1 MSRQLF
7 EEARKVLTQE
17 AAVKLDPVGQE
28 DKDVDNDGDADKT
41 DSYLKKRRGAI
52 SAAIAKSKN
61 ESALSE
67 EDIAKLKAILGE
79 SDDMGPE
86 KDDRGRVM
94 MVHKTSGKEMPVVND
109 PETIK
114 RHEKMGYEK
123 KESVEEEVEQVDEM
137 QVANKYAL
145 KGPQPAEVP
154 AYMRKG
160 NARKQFPVKLDDL
173 KRKDTMSDIENLRKM
188 EEVESVAE
196 GAMSDLDADRKD
208 RQYQSRQAKTTMKH
222 IPNPTAGEKKA
233 AKDIKPGI
241 AGYRDRIDMLKSAEA
256 RGGLKKE
263 EAEQEDFELIE
274 KLNFEVPENPSYQEY
289 FKAALKMAQVESF
302 AELDDEDQQ
311 YIMNEMENAFRQND
325 TSFILEA
332 DMMGDMNDTVQR
344 LRKAGHK
351 VEDMGRDFKG
361 NPFYVYID
369 KGSSMRRKV
378 TYKGT
383 QKVTQNMGKAQP
395 EKEEE

>member
-188 EEVESVAE
+188 EEVEGVAE

-274 KLNFEVPENPSYQEY
+274 KLNFEVPENPPYQEY

-302 AELDDEDQQ
+302 AELDEEDQQ